1 MTIKL
6 AQDTER
12 YLLESIKRFFAK
24 ELDEDIGDLKAGGV
38 LDYVLS
44 EIGPRIYNQAIAD
57 AQAFMQDKALDLGAV
72 RYEPEFD
79 FWKKG
84 TGA

>member
-6 AQDTER
+6 EPQTEE
-12 YLLESIKRFFAK
+12 YLLGSIRRFFSE
-24 ELDEDIGDLKAGGV
+24 ELEEDIGDLKARSV
-38 LDYVLS
+38 LDYFIR
-44 EIGPRIYNQAIAD
+44 EIAPNVYNQAIAD
-57 AQAFMQDKALDLGAV
+57 AQQSMERAVFDLSGV

-84 TGA
+84 